1 MLFHILVFCKSK
13 YKLNAC
19 KKKNLKYEG
28 LLLDPSN
35 HKIISLIKKISLLC
49 FKFLVNWYLFQK
61 STCKICFKKLLQTG
75 YKITILVLIG
85 SLIVCDGICA
95 TH

>member
-19 KKKNLKYEG
+19 KKNPLKYEG

-35 HKIISLIKKISLLC
+35 HKIISLIKKD
-49 FKFLVNWYLFQK
+49 KFA
-61 STCKICFKKLLQTG
+61 LLQVFG
-75 YKITILVLIG
+75 KLVPLSKINL
-85 SLIVCDGICA
+85 
-95 TH
+95 